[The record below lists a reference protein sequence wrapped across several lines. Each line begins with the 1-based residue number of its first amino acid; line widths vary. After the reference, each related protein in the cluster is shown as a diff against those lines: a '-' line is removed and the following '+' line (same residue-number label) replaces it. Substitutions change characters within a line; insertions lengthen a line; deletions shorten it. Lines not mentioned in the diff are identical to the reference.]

1 MGEVKDLFLGPQGG
15 AMALCFLTG
24 CGVGWMAYHRY
35 VAANMHDELERL
47 RAKVDNLWERATF
60 KDPD

>member
-1 MGEVKDLFLGPQGG
+1 
-15 AMALCFLTG
+15 MALCFLTG